1 MRPTRLLVTMA
12 VFCLALSRGAARP
25 GAAAQGPAGVAAVEP
40 PGWFAGDAH
49 VHRGIGCSR
58 ADAKEMLTPAELLEA
73 MQPNRLDVVAVL
85 GDMGNGE
92 IRYAE
97 KDLPLI
103 SGRDDAASRPGRLL
117 HWDAE
122 WHFDP
127 RGVTFER
134 KAIGGHL
141 ILLGLERGE
150 TLFREYTYPIF
161 EWAKRQNAV
170 AGFAH
175 LQYLS
180 EGIPQELDCCAPLEL
195 PVEVALGSAAFVM
208 EDVDGSDTAIHAYYR
223 LLNCGF
229 RPGLVASTDYPCNF
243 LEPLGTL
250 LTYVQI
256 PDRQLTYRK
265 WIESIAQG
273 RTVVSRNG
281 HNEFLDLKVNRTA
294 SPGDELRLEGPG
306 TVRVELCWS
315 SAKPLKGRV
324 ELVRNGT
331 VVATREGSASPGSP
345 LRFETTLDFA
355 ESGWLAARR
364 MSQRGHETHTGAVF
378 VTIGGAPVRSS
389 VADADF
395 FVRWIDNLIRQTS
408 PGGAW
413 SEFFPKDRDGAQD
426 RYRPARA
433 IYERIAAE
441 AQSAKRGGPQR

>member
-1 MRPTRLLVTMA
+1 MRPTRLLVTMTA
-12 VFCLALSRGAARP
+12 LCLALSGGAARRGP
-25 GAAAQGPAGVAAVEP
+25 AAEGPAGVVAVEP

-73 MQPNRLDVVAVL
+73 MQPNRLNVVAVL
-85 GDMGNGE
+85 ADMGNGE

-103 SGRDDAASRPGRLL
+103 SGRDDAASRLGRLL

-141 ILLGLERGE
+141 ILLGLEHGE
-150 TLFREYTYPIF
+150 TLFREYTYPVF

-170 AGFAH
+170 PGFA
-175 LQYLS
+175 
-180 EGIPQELDCCAPLEL
+180 EL

-208 EDVDGSDTAIHAYYR
+208 EDVRGSDTAIHAYYR

-265 WIESIAQG
+265 WIEGIAQG

-281 HNEFLDLKVNRTA
+281 HNEFLDLRVNGTA
-294 SPGDELRLEGPG
+294 SPGDELRLEGQG
-306 TVRVELCWS
+306 TVRVELGWS
-315 SAKPLKGRV
+315 SVKPLKGRV
-324 ELVRNGT
+324 ELVRNGA

-345 LRFETTLDFA
+345 LKLETTLDFA

-378 VTIGGAPVRSS
+378 VTVGGAPVRSS

-395 FVRWIDNLIRQTS
+395 FARWIDNLIRQTS

-413 SEFFPKDRDGAQD
+413 SEFLSKDRDAALD
-426 RYRPARA
+426 RYRQARA
-433 IYERIAAE
+433 VYERIAAE
-441 AQSAKRGGPQR
+441 ARSAKRGGP

>member
-1 MRPTRLLVTMA
+1 MRPTRLLVTME
-12 VFCLALSRGAARP
+12 VFCLVLSRGTTRR
-25 GAAAQGPAGVAAVEP
+25 GAAAEGPAGVAAVEP

-73 MQPNRLDVVAVL
+73 MQPNRLNVVAVL
-85 GDMGNGE
+85 ADMGNGE

-141 ILLGLERGE
+141 ILLGLEHGE
-150 TLFREYTYPIF
+150 TLFREYTYPVF
-161 EWAKRQNAV
+161 EWAKKQNAV

-175 LQYLS
+175 LQYLP

-208 EDVDGSDTAIHAYYR
+208 EDVNGSDTAIHAYYR

-256 PDRQLTYRK
+256 PDRQLNYRK
-265 WIESIAQG
+265 WIEAIAQG

-281 HNEFLDLKVNRTA
+281 HNEFLDLKVNGTA
-294 SPGDELRLEGPG
+294 SPGDELRLEGQG
-306 TVRVELCWS
+306 TARVELCWS

-345 LRFETTLDFA
+345 LKLETTLDFA

-395 FVRWIDNLIRQTS
+395 FARWIDNLIRQTS
-408 PGGAW
+408 SGGAW
-413 SEFFPKDRDGAQD
+413 SGFLSKDRDAARD
-426 RYRPARA
+426 RYRQARA
-433 IYERIAAE
+433 VYERIAAE
-441 AQSAKRGGPQR
+441 ARSAKRGGP